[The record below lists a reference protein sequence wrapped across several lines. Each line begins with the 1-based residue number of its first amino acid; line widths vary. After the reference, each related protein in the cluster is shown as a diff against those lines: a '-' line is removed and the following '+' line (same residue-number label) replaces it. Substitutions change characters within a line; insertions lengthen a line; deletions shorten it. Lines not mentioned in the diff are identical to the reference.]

1 MRTQAAS
8 TWEKMTN
15 AFAIAQTP
23 LPTHNPTS
31 KTIKHNIFG
40 TEPQTIHGSIFS
52 PPPGGAYRL
61 SRFGHVPIESVCT
74 GIDMY
79 GRLRKH

>member
-61 SRFGHVPIESVCT
+61 LRFGHVAAMSNILEV
-74 GIDMY
+74 
-79 GRLRKH
+79 